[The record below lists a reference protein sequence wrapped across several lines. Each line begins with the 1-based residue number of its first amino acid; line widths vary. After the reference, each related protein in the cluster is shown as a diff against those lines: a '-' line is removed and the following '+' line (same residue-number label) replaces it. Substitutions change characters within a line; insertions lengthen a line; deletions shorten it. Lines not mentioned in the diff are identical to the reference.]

1 MVLRFWRRRAWH
13 SSCSWCRT
21 LSSSRR
27 RAASGTRLKNQV
39 VVLVDDSADV
49 RSSLAEVLRAEGF
62 TVIEAGDGREGVE
75 RTRAAMP
82 DLVLM
87 DLSLPVLD
95 GAAAMR
101 IIKSFVPTNGI
112 PVVALTGLS
121 LSPADLRALGFDA
134 SLRKPCSPH
143 ALLECVAAVV
153 STGRRARR

>member
-1 MVLRFWRRRAWH
+1 V
-13 SSCSWCRT
+13 
-21 LSSSRR
+21 
-27 RAASGTRLKNQV
+27 KNRV

-62 TVIEAGDGREGVE
+62 TVIEAADGREGVE

-101 IIKSFVPTNGI
+101 IIKSFAPTRGI

-121 LSPADLRALGFDA
+121 LSPSDLLALGFDA
-134 SLRKPCSPH
+134 SLHKPCSPH
-143 ALLECVAAVV
+143 ALLECLAAVV
-153 STGRRARR
+153 STRRRARR

>member
-1 MVLRFWRRRAWH
+1 
-13 SSCSWCRT
+13 
-21 LSSSRR
+21 
-27 RAASGTRLKNQV
+27 
-39 VVLVDDSADV
+39 VDDSADV

-62 TVIEAGDGREGVE
+62 TVIEAADGREGVE

-101 IIKSFVPTNGI
+101 IIKSFVPTRGI

-121 LSPADLRALGFDA
+121 LSASDLHALGFDA
-134 SLRKPCSPH
+134 ALRKPCSPH
-143 ALLECVAAVV
+143 ALLECVAAVAT
-153 STGRRARR
+153 TGKRARR

>member
-1 MVLRFWRRRAWH
+1 M
-13 SSCSWCRT
+13 
-21 LSSSRR
+21 
-27 RAASGTRLKNQV
+27 KNRV

-49 RSSLAEVLRAEGF
+49 RSSVAEVLRAEGF
-62 TVIEAGDGREGVE
+62 TVIEAADGREGVE

-101 IIKSFVPTNGI
+101 IIKSFVPTRGI

-121 LSPADLRALGFDA
+121 LSPSDLHALGFDA
-134 SLRKPCSPH
+134 ALRKPCAPH
-143 ALLECVAAVV
+143 VLLECVAAVV
-153 STGRRARR
+153 STKRRARR